1 MHYYAPLHP
10 IRNRHFYV
18 TLDRPK
24 TDASATLKL
33 QRLEERMTDKYN
45 ELNEERKQLP
55 RNSTGNRLSAVIKP
69 MMDCL
74 NHAFQ
79 KSEERKGPG
88 GGQKA
93 GANTGG
99 WVLAGV
105 EDDDDDDDEERDM
118 RGGWS
123 VVR

>member
-1 MHYYAPLHP
+1 
-10 IRNRHFYV
+10 
-18 TLDRPK
+18 
-24 TDASATLKL
+24 
-33 QRLEERMTDKYN
+33 MTDKYN

-79 KSEERKGPG
+79 KSEERKRKGPG

-99 WVLAGV
+99 WVLAG
-105 EDDDDDDDEERDM
+105 EDDDEEEEDDDEEDDEERDM